1 MHQAKP
7 TRLKIDQMKFSDI
20 DSVLWVEES
29 SFRTPWSRQLFE
41 EEFKSPERS
50 HYFVAKVD
58 DHVVGYMGFWLI
70 QDEAHITN
78 LAVHPGFRRHHIG
91 EQLLQTTM
99 IYAYALGARRAT
111 LEVRISNEPAKKLYQ
126 KYGFNNIAIR
136 KGYYSDNREDAL
148 IMWLNDMSYF
158 SPKIPDGRQ

>member
-1 MHQAKP
+1 MCQADHA
-7 TRLKIDQMKFSDI
+7 RLTINKMQPSDI

-29 SFRTPWSRQLFE
+29 SFRTPWSRKLFE
-41 EEFKSPERS
+41 EEFKNPELS
-50 HYFVAKVD
+50 HYFVARVD
-58 DHVVGYMGFWLI
+58 NHVVGYMGFWLI

-91 EQLLQTTM
+91 EQLLQTVM
-99 IYAYALGARRAT
+99 AYAYQWGARRAT

-126 KYGFNNIAIR
+126 KYGFANIAIR
-136 KGYYSDNREDAL
+136 KSYYNDNKEDAL

-158 SPKIPDGRQ
+158 SADE